1 MGDGSNLDA
10 SHTLKESGDAGGP
23 KLGEARD
30 TCIVNHEL
38 DNLGELRV
46 DFCGLDLDGALGR
59 GTGALTEVTN
69 KELG

>member
-23 KLGEARD
+23 KLGGARD

-38 DNLGELRV
+38 DDMGEVRI
-46 DFCGLDLDGALGR
+46 DRFGLDGPFGR
-59 GTGALTEVTN
+59 GTGAWTEVAD
-69 KELG
+69 KKLG